1 MIHLDFDAIRRLVRV
16 ADLIAPIREAFAGE
30 ACVPPRAHHQID
42 VPNGTAGTLLLM
54 PAWRAKRLLGVKI
67 ATVFPDNR
75 LRSIPTVMAQYLL
88 LSSTTGEAHALL
100 DGRALTLLRTAAVS
114 GLAADYLARSDV
126 RCLLMV
132 GTGDLAPYLIEAHT
146 QVRKLERV
154 LIWGRDVDKA
164 KNLAIDMRRRGV
176 PCSAVTDLESA
187 TREADV
193 ISCATLSSEP
203 LVRGA
208 WLKAGTHVDLVGSF
222 RPAMRETDDD
232 AMRRARIITDSA
244 LAIEESGDL
253 SQPIQAG
260 VLRADAIG
268 ALSDLARGVVTKA
281 RTAQDITVFKSVGT
295 ALSDLAAAEFIFAK
309 ASAG

>member
-208 WLKAGTHVDLVGSF
+208 WLKAGTHLDLVGSF
-222 RPAMRETDDD
+222 RPAMREADDD

-260 VLRADAIG
+260 VLPADAIG

-309 ASAG
+309 VSAG

>member
-1 MIHLDFDAIRRLVRV
+1 MIHLDFDVIRRLVRV

-42 VPNGTAGTLLLM
+42 VPDGTAGTLLLM
-54 PAWRAKRLLGVKI
+54 PAWRANRFLGVKI

-164 KNLAIDMRRRGV
+164 KNLAIEMCKRGV
-176 PCSAVTDLESA
+176 PCGAVTDLESA
-187 TREADV
+187 AREADV